1 MRGDTH
7 TVNGL
12 AAYNLGPEQSTTA
25 ASVQTNA
32 ASVSLSGT
40 RRSNSD
46 VSKGFPY
53 SYPTESPTDMH
64 YTDVDDVT
72 ADDGSSYIYTGCST
86 SYVYDRFGK
95 PSYTLPA
102 DKKVAMVRIV
112 ARVMTEY
119 QSSTVKQADITFG
132 VEIGGTYYLR
142 SVVKTNNAWATY
154 TYDLVRNPSNNLA
167 WTQAS
172 INSARLAVRGRSY
185 NDAGDYQCAYCTQ
198 IYMEVYVY
206 SDATVCYAIDVIKRS
221 SGGSETTLFTKVAQ
235 YSCPIS
241 ALYDSP
247 GLKSANASIT
257 LQSLASTD
265 AIRIDVY
272 QRVGAGSWISVRTF
286 ITEQLG
292 AQNLDNATWTVTYYL
307 DTASTT
313 SQVSTI
319 FYHGTTTYNSYIKNF
334 EYT

>member
-7 TVNGL
+7 TINGL
-12 AAYNLGPEQSTTA
+12 TAYKLGLTQSAAA

-40 RRSNSD
+40 KRPSSD

-72 ADDGSSYIYTGCST
+72 ADDGSSFICTGGST

-95 PSYTLPA
+95 PGYTLPS
-102 DKKVAMVRIV
+102 DKKVALVRIV

-119 QSSTVKQADITFG
+119 LVATYRQADITFG
-132 VEIGGTYYLR
+132 VEIGGSYYLR
-142 SVVKTNNAWATY
+142 AAVKTNNAWATY

-167 WTQAS
+167 WTQDS

-185 NDAGDYQCAYCTQ
+185 NDAGDYQYAYCTQ
-198 IYMEVYVY
+198 IYMEIYVY
-206 SDATVCYAIDVIKRS
+206 TDATVYYAIDVAKRT
-221 SGGSETTLFTKVAQ
+221 SGGSETTLFTKIAQ

-257 LQSLASTD
+257 LKSLATTD
-265 AIRIDVY
+265 AVRIDVY
-272 QRVGAGSWISVRTF
+272 QRVGAGSWVLVRTF

-292 AQNLDNATWTVTYYL
+292 AQSLDNATWTVHYYL
-307 DTASTT
+307 DISSTT
-313 SQVSTI
+313 SQVSTA
-319 FYHGTTTYNSYIKNF
+319 FYHGTATYNSHIKNF